1 MTKEQLEVYNEYMKM
16 DKETLAR
23 LLVLLNSNKS
33 YPNII
38 NVPFPNIPYPNITW
52 PYPYIEPYKGLEVW
66 YTTSTNNTYL
76 DN

>member
-1 MTKEQLEVYNEYMKM
+1 MTKEQLEAYNEYMKM
-16 DKETLAR
+16 DKDTLAR

-38 NVPFPNIPYPNITW
+38 NIPFPNIPYPNITW

>member
-1 MTKEQLEVYNEYMKM
+1 MTKEQLEAYNEYMKM

-38 NVPFPNIPYPNITW
+38 NVQFPNIPYPNITW

>member
-1 MTKEQLEVYNEYMKM
+1 MTKEQLEAYNEYMKM

-38 NVPFPNIPYPNITW
+38 NVPYPNIPYPNITW

>member
-1 MTKEQLEVYNEYMKM
+1 MTKEQLEAYNEYMKM

-38 NVPFPNIPYPNITW
+38 NIPFPNIPYPNITW

-66 YTTSTNNTYL
+66 YTTNTNNTYL